1 MGIVKWLLSLLE
13 TGPTPEKPADA
24 TGAGVPAFA
33 VIDVETTG
41 LSPRQDRILEL
52 AIVRTDANGVV
63 VDEWVS
69 RFDPEGPVGATH
81 IHGIRASDVAG
92 APLFRDLAP
101 TIAAAL
107 GGVTIVAHNA
117 KFDTAFLHEEFQAA
131 GWAVPRLSTFCTM
144 DGSHHYLPDLQR
156 RRLADCCWGAGVELV
171 DAHSALGDAR
181 ATAALLRSYLTADR
195 RRPHPT
201 LAALPRTPH
210 WPSAPSRAAVP
221 RRRTAGARTSAPV
234 RITPKRPEQQPLV
247 QQLTNVGL
255 LELIDEGAPVGT
267 IAYLELLLDCL
278 TDGDLSAS
286 ETSALDELTR
296 TFGLSAADVA
306 SAHTAFL
313 QALAHRAL
321 DDGRVS
327 QSERQQLLALAALL
341 SVPTASVKTLIDRAD
356 AARIA
361 RLSAGL
367 GPLPRIWA
375 HGAPLHVGDRV
386 AFTGC
391 DERQREKLE
400 RHAEQLGVR
409 VLGNVSRLT
418 AVLVADGSFSGGK
431 HERALEHGTRIV
443 HPDTFEILL
452 EHLQPARSSAE
463 PERRST
469 PAAPRSRP
477 SEVIVAVPSPARS
490 TASPSEI
497 RSWAL
502 ANGHEVGVR
511 GRLPKDVIA
520 AFEAARSRA

>member
-13 TGPTPEKPADA
+13 TERAPETAPRTTNSA
-24 TGAGVPAFA
+24 VPAFA

-41 LSPRQDRILEL
+41 LSPRKDRILEL
-52 AIVRTDANGVV
+52 AIVRTDAQGVV
-63 VDEWVS
+63 IDEWVS

-131 GWAVPRLSTFCTM
+131 GWAVPQLSTFCTM
-144 DGSHHYLPDLQR
+144 DGSHHYLPDLKR

-181 ATAALLRSYLTADR
+181 ATAALLSSYLVADR
-195 RRPHPT
+195 RRTRPA
-201 LAALPRTPH
+201 LAALPRTPL
-210 WPSAPSRAAVP
+210 WPSTPSRAAVS
-221 RRRTAGARTSAPV
+221 RHRATAARGTAPV

-267 IAYLELLLDCL
+267 IAYLELLLDSL
-278 TDGDLSAS
+278 TDGDLSLS
-286 ETSALDELTR
+286 EASALDELTR

-341 SVPTASVKTLIDRAD
+341 SVPAGSVKTLIDRAD
-356 AARIA
+356 GARIA

-400 RHAEQLGVR
+400 RRAEQLGVR
-409 VLGNVSRLT
+409 VVSSVSRLT
-418 AVLVADGSFSGGK
+418 AVLVTDGSFSGGK
-431 HERALEHGTRIV
+431 HDRALEHGTRMV

-452 EHLQPARSSAE
+452 AHLQPARSAVE
-463 PERRST
+463 PEVRST
-469 PAAPRSRP
+469 PAATRSRASDVVIALP
-477 SEVIVAVPSPARS
+477 SQDRS

-520 AFEAARSRA
+520 AFEAARPRI